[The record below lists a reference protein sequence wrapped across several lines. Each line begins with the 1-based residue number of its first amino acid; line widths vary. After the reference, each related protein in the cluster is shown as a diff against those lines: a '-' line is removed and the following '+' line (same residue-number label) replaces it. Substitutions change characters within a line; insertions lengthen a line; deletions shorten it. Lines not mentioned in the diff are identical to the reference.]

1 MQLSW
6 LDTRQITV
14 LPHRS
19 KQIFKQAHFLPRKK
33 SLCRE
38 AEREQAAQRAAQAR
52 AYSGEGRHSEEW
64 GFAFFGSAS
73 Q

>member
-1 MQLSW
+1 VQLSW

-33 SLCRE
+33 KFLDFNCS
-38 AEREQAAQRAAQAR
+38 
-52 AYSGEGRHSEEW
+52 
-64 GFAFFGSAS
+64 
-73 Q
+73 